1 VQISPGSSLA
11 PPSHRA
17 WRGAR
22 PAQRRPAGAG
32 RSGAQPPGLVQSGM
46 TLREMEGE
54 WITMALAA
62 MGGNKKATAQMLGI
76 SRRALYNKL
85 KRHGLL

>member
-1 VQISPGSSLA
+1 
-11 PPSHRA
+11 
-17 WRGAR
+17 
-22 PAQRRPAGAG
+22 
-32 RSGAQPPGLVQSGM
+32 M
-46 TLREMEGE
+46 TWREMEGE